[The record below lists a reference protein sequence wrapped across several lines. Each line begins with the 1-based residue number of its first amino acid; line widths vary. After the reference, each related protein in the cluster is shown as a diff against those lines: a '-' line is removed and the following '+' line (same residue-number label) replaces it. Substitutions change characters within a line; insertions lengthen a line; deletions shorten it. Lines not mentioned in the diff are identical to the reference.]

1 MRKFLLV
8 MPAILL
14 VTAACSGGGDSD
26 KAAVQIGDA
35 ELQAMAEVF
44 TNATFGDAYANMVLD
59 ETSGMETK
67 EAFIEDD
74 NDPEGEAKDAE
85 EFGYVSSYERA
96 YFDEEGLTDGGPV
109 AMSVGVTLFDTEAGA
124 TGYMRDDLEEGRKSF
139 SGTTE
144 LGTLLSFETFNAN
157 AGKENWGVFL
167 RLQADEETFGTD
179 SELSMT
185 VITFQRG
192 RVLGNVF
199 VMRGD
204 SKDAKADTM
213 RVAKLLDQ
221 RMQAILRGEKP
232 AAPEAAS
239 GR

>member
-1 MRKFLLV
+1 MRRFLLLI
-8 MPAILL
+8 PALL
-14 VTAACSGGGDSD
+14 LLSAACSGGESE
-26 KAAVQIGDA
+26 KADVQIDDA

-44 TNATFGDAYANMVLD
+44 SNATFGDAYANMVFD
-59 ETSGMETK
+59 ETSGLETK

-74 NDPEGEAKDAE
+74 NDPEGEAKDVE
-85 EFGYVSSYERA
+85 QFGYVSSYEVA
-96 YFDEEGLTDGGPV
+96 YFDSEGLINGGPV
-109 AMSVGVTLFDTEAGA
+109 AMSVGVTLFDTEEGA

-144 LGTLLSFETFNAN
+144 LGTLLSFDTFDAK

-167 RLQADEETFGTD
+167 RLKANEETFGVNT
-179 SELSMT
+179 ELSMT

-192 RVLGNVF
+192 KVLGSVF

-204 SKDAKADTM
+204 AKDAKADGM

-221 RMQAILRGEKP
+221 RMQAILRGETP